1 MKKILA
7 IILCAMLI
15 FALPVVAYAEGES
28 VDDIVQEEVVE
39 DNSTTTEENATEGE
53 ISASEALL
61 SEQLVDWILAHVEEI
76 AVVIFNAALAI
87 FFKKGYTKANSSMG
101 TMNNN
106 AVAIAKN
113 SSTAIDEARASMER
127 AAATVLGY
135 DTKIT
140 ELLTAFKVT
149 AEDKERLEAELLEIK
164 KCLESAKLAN
174 VELANE
180 VADLLVLANIPN
192 SKKEE
197 LYSRHR
203 AAVDKIAEAENTEV
217 KKDDGLEA

>member
-7 IILCAMLI
+7 VILCAMLI
-15 FALPVVAYAEGES
+15 FALPVVAFAEGEP
-28 VDDIVQEEVVE
+28 VDGIVQEEVVE

-53 ISASEALL
+53 IEP
-61 SEQLVDWILAHVEEI
+61 SEQTISEQFLDWMFAHAEEI
-76 AVVIFNAALAI
+76 AVVIFNAILAI
-87 FFKKGYTKANSSMG
+87 FYKKAYTKANSSMG
-101 TMNNN
+101 MLNNN

-113 SSTAIDEARASMER
+113 NSTALDDARLMMER
-127 AAATVLGY
+127 AAETVLGY

-140 ELLTAFKVT
+140 ELLAAFKVT
-149 AEDKERLEAELLEIK
+149 AEEKQKLEEELTEVKNTLKGAMAANLEVANEFAELL
-164 KCLESAKLAN
+164 C
-174 VELANE
+174 
-180 VADLLVLANIPN
+180 LANIPN

-217 KKDDGLEA
+217 KENDGAEA

>member
-7 IILCAMLI
+7 FILCAMLI
-15 FALPVVAYAEGES
+15 FALPVVAYAEGEP
-28 VDDIVQEEVVE
+28 VDDIVQEEVGE
-39 DNSTTTEENATEGE
+39 DNSTTVDDTATEGE
-53 ISASEALL
+53 NSASEVLL

-76 AVVIFNAALAI
+76 LVVVFNAILAI
-87 FFKKGYTKANSSMG
+87 FYRRSYTKANLSMG

-113 SSTAIDEARASMER
+113 SSTAIDEARISIER
-127 AAATVLGY
+127 MAEKVLGY

-140 ELLTAFKVT
+140 ELLAAFQVT
-149 AEDKERLEAELLEIK
+149 AEEKQKLEEELTEVKNSLK
-164 KCLESAKLAN
+164 SAKLAN
-174 VELANE
+174 VEFANE
-180 VADLLVLANIPN
+180 FAELLCLANIPN
-192 SKKEE
+192 SKKDE

-203 AAVDKIAEAENTEV
+203 AAVDKIAETENTEV